1 MRGHASAAGSGPG
14 QGWPADLKA
23 HLAYLSGG
31 CIYTLG
37 PQPGS
42 TVRGNYCALD
52 EAPVV
57 GCFYHDNGS
66 RYFNTTDNVADASP
80 VGAPCVYLQGCCGA
94 PALDIAVSGL
104 WCRGVGAARNGC
116 AAENCTID
124 QATLH
129 VVTGAWPAAAQRIID
144 AAGADADAP

>member
-66 RYFNTTDNVADASP
+66 RGFVTSDN
-80 VGAPCVYLQGCCGA
+80 
-94 PALDIAVSGL
+94 
-104 WCRGVGAARNGC
+104 
-116 AAENCTID
+116 ED
-124 QATLH
+124 Q
-129 VVTGAWPAAAQRIID
+129 VM
-144 AAGADADAP
+144 AAGPRTVDR